1 MSEQLGVRLLPRI
14 SASLPACSKPSAHYA
29 SPMSTVAEIE
39 TAIEKLSPQQISE
52 LVVWLEERQRLAA
65 AAESLFQLYDEEE
78 SLCRS
83 RVAEKSG

>member
-1 MSEQLGVRLLPRI
+1 VL
-14 SASLPACSKPSAHYA
+14 
-29 SPMSTVAEIE
+29 TVKEIE
-39 TAIEKLSPQQISE
+39 VAIEKLTASEVSE

>member
-1 MSEQLGVRLLPRI
+1 V
-14 SASLPACSKPSAHYA
+14 
-29 SPMSTVAEIE
+29 STVKEIE
-39 TAIEKLSPQQISE
+39 VAIEKLTASEVSE
-52 LVVWLEERQRLAA
+52 LVGWLEERQRLAA

>member
-1 MSEQLGVRLLPRI
+1 V
-14 SASLPACSKPSAHYA
+14 
-29 SPMSTVAEIE
+29 STVKEIE
-39 TAIEKLSPQQISE
+39 VAIEKLTASEVSE

>member
-1 MSEQLGVRLLPRI
+1 
-14 SASLPACSKPSAHYA
+14 
-29 SPMSTVAEIE
+29 MSTVKEIE
-39 TAIEKLSPQQISE
+39 VAIEKLTASEVSE

-78 SLCRS
+78 SLGRS

>member
-1 MSEQLGVRLLPRI
+1 
-14 SASLPACSKPSAHYA
+14 
-29 SPMSTVAEIE
+29 MSTVKEIE
-39 TAIEKLSPQQISE
+39 VAIEQLTASEVSE
-52 LVVWLEERQRLAA
+52 LIMWLEERQRLAA

>member
-1 MSEQLGVRLLPRI
+1 
-14 SASLPACSKPSAHYA
+14 
-29 SPMSTVAEIE
+29 MSTVKEIE
-39 TAIEKLSPQQISE
+39 VAIEKLTASEVSE

>member
-1 MSEQLGVRLLPRI
+1 
-14 SASLPACSKPSAHYA
+14 
-29 SPMSTVAEIE
+29 MSTVKEIE
-39 TAIEKLSPQQISE
+39 VAIEKLTASEVSE

-65 AAESLFQLYDEEE
+65 AAESLFQFYDEEE